1 MIEKEPIFKSIFG
14 RSWDDLPPVVRKHYA
29 NRPYTH
35 DHVTAE
41 GVLDT
46 FCAGPI
52 RWMSPLFWMMR
63 GIPPHTEKDVKVTVF
78 FESDKDTKYF
88 HFNRIFSFKG
98 RKSYNFTSRMVQIK
112 YNEVVEIMRYGFGWR
127 MGYFWEDGKVKLKHK
142 GYVFH
147 LYGIFIPLPLSLLIG
162 KGYAEETP
170 IDDNTF
176 DMFMQIVHPLWGK
189 VYEYKGRFEVKY
201 ET

>member
-1 MIEKEPIFKSIFG
+1 
-14 RSWDDLPPVVRKHYA
+14 
-29 NRPYTH
+29 
-35 DHVTAE
+35 
-41 GVLDT
+41 
-46 FCAGPI
+46 
-52 RWMSPLFWMMR
+52 
-63 GIPPHTEKDVKVTVF
+63 
-78 FESDKDTKYF
+78 
-88 HFNRIFSFKG
+88 
-98 RKSYNFTSRMVQIK
+98 MVQIK
-112 YNEVVEIMRYGFGWR
+112 YNEVVEIMRYGVGWR